1 MAGIQIDGVN
11 NKIDFDDDQDT
22 SISSNTDDTLVF
34 EIAGATDFTMTANT
48 FTAASGSTVAA
59 QALTATTVTASGIV
73 KTDDTTNATSTTD
86 GSLQTDGGLSVALDA
101 VIGDDIKMLS
111 DASQIAWGAN
121 GEILLTHEHDRG
133 LKISHN
139 GGGDP
144 DLILNNTASA
154 SDGNQLGTLFF
165 NGLNSNGD
173 EHTYAFMLGNARDVT
188 DGEEDGQLLFYGAKG
203 GSEKKFISYGGN
215 ADGASPTH
223 EVCINDASED
233 IDFRVESNAKTHM
246 LFVDGGTD
254 RVGFITAPD
263 LGHVHVRIG
272 DSGATVN
279 SNADALVIEE
289 TGNAGLSILTG
300 TGSAGSIYFGDSGD
314 NDVGKIRYDH
324 SANIM
329 LFDVN
334 GNSNFALR
342 IDPSN
347 ILSTN
352 AEAAPDVGLGGATF
366 NQGADDGQI
375 LSFKSSDV
383 AHGMTGV
390 KQTDTYGTW
399 EKQGSTNGGL
409 RTIGMTEGKIAQGI
423 FGYYTTSDEA
433 ESSGAE
439 GVVAVEAHK
448 KSGVGTTGP
457 GGDDN
462 LFIVRA
468 LANTQFIVKG
478 DGEIFSNQSATVGT
492 FDTYEDAQ
500 LVRAYDLAHSRY
512 ETGLIDSKFDEFV
525 QYNKDDLVKARLIG
539 KDENGN
545 ATSFVNWTGM
555 SRLHNGAIW
564 QQYEKHQRLAEAVYE
579 MAKETLGADKA
590 DAILKKHDI
599 KLLN

>member
-173 EHTYAFMLGNARDVT
+173 EHTYAFMLGNAKDVT

-203 GSEKKFISYGGN
+203 GSEKIFISYGGN

-564 QQYEKHQRLAEAVYE
+564 QQYEKHQNLAKAVYE
-579 MAKETLGADKA
+579 LAKAAVGEDKA
-590 DAILKKHDI
+590 NEILKQNEI

>member
-1 MAGIQIDGVN
+1 MAGVQIDGVN

-173 EHTYAFMLGNARDVT
+173 EHTYAFMLGTARDVT
-188 DGEEDGQLLFYGAKG
+188 DGEEDGQLVFYGAKG
-203 GSEKKFISYGGN
+203 GAEKQFISYGGN

-564 QQYEKHQRLAEAVYE
+564 QQYEKHQNLAKAVYE
-579 MAKETLGADKA
+579 LAKAAVGEDKA

>member
-101 VIGDDIKMLS
+101 VIGDDLFMKS
-111 DASQIAWGAN
+111 DSSTIHFGADS
-121 GEILLTHEHDRG
+121 EILLTHEHDRG

-173 EHTYAFMLGNARDVT
+173 EHTYAFMLGNAKDVT

-564 QQYEKHQRLAEAVYE
+564 QQYEKHQNLAKAVYE
-579 MAKETLGADKA
+579 LAKAAVGEDKA

>member
-564 QQYEKHQRLAEAVYE
+564 QQYEKHQNLAKAVYE
-579 MAKETLGADKA
+579 LAKAAVGEDKA

>member
-101 VIGDDIKMLS
+101 VIGDDLFMKS
-111 DASQIAWGAN
+111 DSSTIHFGADS
-121 GEILLTHEHDRG
+121 EILLTHEHDRG

-173 EHTYAFMLGNARDVT
+173 EHTYAFMLGTARDVT
-188 DGEEDGQLLFYGAKG
+188 DGEEDGQLVFYGAKG
-203 GSEKKFISYGGN
+203 GAEKQFISYGGN

-564 QQYEKHQRLAEAVYE
+564 QQYEKHQNLAKAVYE
-579 MAKETLGADKA
+579 LAKAAVGEDKA

>member
-1 MAGIQIDGVN
+1 MAGVQIDGVN

-173 EHTYAFMLGNARDVT
+173 EHTYAFMLGNAKDVT

-203 GSEKKFISYGGN
+203 GSEKLFISYGGN

>member
-101 VIGDDIKMLS
+101 VIGDDLFMKS
-111 DASQIAWGAN
+111 DSSTIHFGADS
-121 GEILLTHEHDRG
+121 EILLTHEHDRG

-173 EHTYAFMLGNARDVT
+173 EHTYAFMLGNAKDVT

-203 GSEKKFISYGGN
+203 GSEKIFITYGGN

-564 QQYEKHQRLAEAVYE
+564 QQYEKHQNLAKAVYE
-579 MAKETLGADKA
+579 LAKAAVGEDKA

>member
-173 EHTYAFMLGNARDVT
+173 EHTYAFMLGTARDVT
-188 DGEEDGQLLFYGAKG
+188 DGEEDGQLVFYGAKG
-203 GSEKKFISYGGN
+203 GAEKQFISYGGN

-564 QQYEKHQRLAEAVYE
+564 QQYEKHQNLAKAVYE
-579 MAKETLGADKA
+579 LAKAAVGEDKA